1 MGCYLDPDNA
11 STIEVVIAAIIQ
23 QTDEAELLVAGN
35 FNVDLADQ
43 EGNTRDE
50 EIYVSLSTIGV

>member
-1 MGCYLDPDNA
+1 MDPDNA

-50 EIYVSLSTIGV
+50 EISVSLSTMGV

>member
-50 EIYVSLSTIGV
+50 EISVSLSTMGV